1 MRDLFVVSGPS
12 GCGKTTLVKRI
23 LKTVDRLVFLT
34 SHTTRKR
41 RETEVEGKDYFYISE
56 EAFKRKIE
64 QDAFAE
70 WAEVHG
76 NFYGTSKEEIEKKG
90 KKLSLVLDIDIQGAE
105 QIKKKYEDSV
115 LIFIF
120 PPRFD
125 ELKRRLSKRGDETEE
140 SIERRL
146 TAAKKEILSYPNFDY
161 IIINDQ
167 LDKAVRELEAVIL
180 SARCR
185 VELQESG
192 IQPILASFIQK
203 EQGSR
208 R

>member
-1 MRDLFVVSGPS
+1 LRDIFVVSGPS

-23 LKTVDRLVFLT
+23 LETVDRLAFLI

-41 RETEVEGKDYFYISE
+41 RETEVEGKDYFFVSK
-56 EAFKRKIE
+56 EAFKRKIA

-105 QIKKKYEDSV
+105 QIKKKYKESV

-167 LDKAVRELEAVIL
+167 LDRAIRELEAVIL

-185 VELQESG
+185 VELQEGG